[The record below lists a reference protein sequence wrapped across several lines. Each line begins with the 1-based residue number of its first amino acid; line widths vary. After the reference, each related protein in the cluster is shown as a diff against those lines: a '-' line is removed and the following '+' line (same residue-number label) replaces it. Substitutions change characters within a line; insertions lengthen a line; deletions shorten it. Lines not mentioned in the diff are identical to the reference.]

1 MHASRESAL
10 RAKTASNGEIHSPA
24 AAAQPKAP
32 PNNTASGANPKANPN
47 PKVKAQAS
55 AVALIIHSEA
65 ESDKESFST
74 DVSTVSDHGN
84 IHSQSMLLS
93 IMQITAAFGA
103 AAYASGLQ
111 NRKVTSRKTLR
122 LRC

>member
-10 RAKTASNGEIHSPA
+10 RAKTASTGEIHSPA

-65 ESDKESFST
+65 ESDKEPFST